1 MAKKIKAR
9 AKMKKGL
16 IEVKYKVKHPME
28 TGLRKDKGG
37 NIVPEDFINHIK
49 IEKNGAHMLT
59 LTPNSTVA
67 SDPYLYFKMKGAKGD
82 AITLSWVSNTGEK
95 NSATTKVK

>member
-16 IEVKYKVKHPME
+16 IEVKYKVTHAME
-28 TGLRKDKGG
+28 TGRRKNKAGDLVAEEY
-37 NIVPEDFINHIK
+37 ISHIE
-49 IEKNGAHMLT
+49 ISKNGKGMMT
-59 LTPNSTVA
+59 LTPNSTISA
-67 SDPYLYFKMKGAKGD
+67 NPYFFFKMKGASGD
-82 AITLSWVSNTGEK
+82 EITLSWVSNTGEK